1 MKELARILVPVD
13 GSAGSDKAVDTAVLL
28 AEASGAAIDLLYVSY
43 FDSGTDDTLG
53 QVSWLPDS
61 VMGSSARASADI
73 LERARKRIPDSIQ
86 VELHA
91 ETGVPARKIVE
102 FSDTHDKELIVVGGR
117 GLGLVEGF
125 LLGSVSQEVMES
137 AKSTVLIVK

>member
-43 FDSGTDDTLG
+43 FDSGTDDALG

-61 VMGSSARASADI
+61 VRRSAPPGSS
-73 LERARKRIPDSIQ
+73 
-86 VELHA
+86 
-91 ETGVPARKIVE
+91 
-102 FSDTHDKELIVVGGR
+102 
-117 GLGLVEGF
+117 
-125 LLGSVSQEVMES
+125 S
-137 AKSTVLIVK
+137 AK

>member
-43 FDSGTDDTLG
+43 FDSGTDDALG

-73 LERARKRIPDSIQ
+73 LERARKRIPNIQ

-137 AKSTVLIVK
+137 AKGTVLIVK